1 MPAPDRTPLRWTFHI
16 LESIHGTILLGSI
29 LKYIDIYTCSVCFQ
43 LYLEAATPGFE
54 VASVINLS
62 QVLRAC
68 FKFTLPSLIDTLGTG
83 ILVARAALA
92 FSKAGRYVRRRH
104 NRLTGWSDQ
113 FSRQY
118 SEKFFC
124 EKCANFLG
132 FLCKESF
139 RDSPVKSS
147 GKWRAASYFKGK
159 ALTFASVV
167 ERIFHITGLLPD
179 KKNKVGNFK
188 PSDSQRSEIFM
199 NKG

>member
-1 MPAPDRTPLRWTFHI
+1 MQNIQDSGWSRVANQVVENLTNSLIIQQFPSLI
-16 LESIHGTILLGSI
+16 LVASI
-29 LKYIDIYTCSVCFQ
+29 
-43 LYLEAATPGFE
+43 E

-139 RDSPVKSS
+139 RDSPAKSS

-179 KKNKVGNFK
+179 TKNKVGNFK